1 MLGLEAL
8 TGTLDDFGFEDYL
21 NGIKCTLSTKEVIF
35 CEFYCTDLSLD
46 NVCFNFLFKRI
57 TVGKHH
63 CIVLGNLFDLLL
75 ASLMVTVLCPSLK
88 DLRKVSSVSCLD
100 FCFYVSAFS
109 FPCD

>member
-21 NGIKCTLSTKEVIF
+21 NGITIHTKYKRNKF
-35 CEFYCTDLSLD
+35 CEFYCTGLPLD
-46 NVCFNFLFKRI
+46 NVCLNFLFKKV
-57 TVGKHH
+57 TVGQHH